1 MNNQILIVDDHP
13 AVRMAVRHLLEI
25 EGCTVVGE
33 ADNGVDALRLTHE
46 LRPDTLVLD
55 IGLPHLDGLS
65 IVDQLTAQRLPVK
78 IIVLTAKESNHIA
91 LRCMQAGAHGFVNK
105 HQDLC
110 ELINAIHAVNNGRGY
125 FAQRVLP
132 WACIERLQDIQEAQF
147 KSLSTRELEVLQQ
160 LAQGLT
166 NKQIAERMALSNKT
180 ISTYKV
186 RLMVKLNA
194 RTLLDLYEWQEDK
207 GADLNIA

>member
-1 MNNQILIVDDHP
+1 MNNQILIADDHP
-13 AVRMAVRHLLEI
+13 VVRMTVRHLVENA
-25 EGCTVVGE
+25 GCTVVGE
-33 ADNGVDALRLTHE
+33 ADNGTQALRLTRE
-46 LRPDTLVLD
+46 LLPDTLILD
-55 IGLPHLDGLS
+55 IGLPHIDGLA
-65 IVDQLTAQRLPVK
+65 IIDQLTALRLPVK
-78 IIVLTAKESNHIA
+78 IIVLTAKESNHVA

-110 ELINAIHAVNNGRGY
+110 ELINAIRAVNKGRGY

-132 WACIERLQDIQEAQF
+132 WARIERLHDRQEAQF
-147 KSLSTRELEVLQQ
+147 KNLSTRELEVLQQ

-186 RLMVKLNA
+186 RLMIKLNA
-194 RTLLDLYEWQEDK
+194 RTLLDLYEWQETK
-207 GADLNIA
+207 APN

>member
-1 MNNQILIVDDHP
+1 
-13 AVRMAVRHLLEI
+13 
-25 EGCTVVGE
+25 
-33 ADNGVDALRLTHE
+33 
-46 LRPDTLVLD
+46 
-55 IGLPHLDGLS
+55 
-65 IVDQLTAQRLPVK
+65 
-78 IIVLTAKESNHIA
+78 
-91 LRCMQAGAHGFVNK
+91 
-105 HQDLC
+105 
-110 ELINAIHAVNNGRGY
+110 
-125 FAQRVLP
+125 VLP